1 MGGME
6 SCLLGY
12 LSMLSRK
19 GTLDICLLG
28 TPLSACD
35 FFAGDPPDGILHVLP
50 PAEISLMK
58 AGILQHVSSCQAVTS
73 L

>member
-28 TPLSACD
+28 IPLSAGD
-35 FFAGDPPDGILHVLP
+35 FFAGDPPDGILHYC
-50 PAEISLMK
+50 
-58 AGILQHVSSCQAVTS
+58 LQLGSHLGQLEYSNKYTAVKQ
-73 L
+73 